1 MFTDRYPATM
11 FYQKEE
17 APENRGSKVGKS
29 LVQNI
34 IRPVEFSIRLNFGV
48 STLVCTLVLI
58 VTQIC
63 FLVVW
68 VVSQFHYNV
77 GCI

>member
-17 APENRGSKVGKS
+17 ATENRGSKVGKS

-34 IRPVEFSIRLNFGV
+34 MRPVEFSIRLNFGV
-48 STLVCTLVLI
+48 SLELVKST
-58 VTQIC
+58 
-63 FLVVW
+63 
-68 VVSQFHYNV
+68 
-77 GCI
+77 